1 VSESEYLKVSLKL
14 TLRVILNLKLQL
26 SRS

>member
-1 VSESEYLKVSLKL
+1 VTESEYLKVSL
-14 TLRVILNLKLQL
+14 ILIVNLKLQL